1 MTLLNKHM
9 TNVSPSVSI
18 KMIFLRFRISIAS
31 GNGSTTEVAV
41 GVITALAITEPL
53 MMPTRMA
60 TPLSGM

>member
-1 MTLLNKHM
+1 MTLLN
-9 TNVSPSVSI
+9 VCPSGGI
-18 KMIFLRFRISIAS
+18 TMIFLRFRISIAS